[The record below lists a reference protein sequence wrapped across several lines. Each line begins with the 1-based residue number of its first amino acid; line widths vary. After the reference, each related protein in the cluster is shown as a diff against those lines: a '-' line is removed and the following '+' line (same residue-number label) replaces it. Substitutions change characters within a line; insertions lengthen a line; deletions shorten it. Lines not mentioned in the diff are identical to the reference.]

1 MSIRYEIDQYDIIA
15 KYVDD
20 VLVATF
26 KIDAENPLYVEWE
39 SLRDSV
45 PVEFV
50 RKVEEIPSLDDKKSE
65 AILTL
70 RDLINDFMK
79 QFTER
84 FSDAELTNFSEQ
96 VLQAQDFLAN
106 GPNDYNAPI
115 TIEANITGYTPV
127 RVCQLILGHHAF
139 QKRLMPWVRSFR
151 QNITKLIYAAQTFT
165 ELENVVLNI
174 KPALYGALERNEI

>member
-20 VLVATF
+20 VLTDTF
-26 KIDAENPLYVEWE
+26 KIDPENPLYIEWE

-65 AILTL
+65 AVIKL
-70 RDLINDFMK
+70 RDQINDFMK

-84 FSDAELTNFSEQ
+84 FSDAEVTDFSEQ

-106 GPNDYNAPI
+106 GPNEYNAPI
-115 TIEANITGYTPV
+115 TIEATITGYTPERIV
-127 RVCQLILGHHAF
+127 QLILGHHSF
-139 QKRLMPWVRSFR
+139 QSRLMPWVRGFR
-151 QNITKLIYAAQTFT
+151 QNTTKLIHQCETID
-165 ELENVVLNI
+165 EVNVVVANV
-174 KPALYGALERNEI
+174 KPALYGALQRNEI

>member
-1 MSIRYEIDQYDIIA
+1 MSIRYEIDQYDVIA
-15 KYVDD
+15 KYIDE
-20 VLVATF
+20 VLTDTF
-26 KIDAENPLYVEWE
+26 KIDPENPLYIEWE

-65 AILTL
+65 VVIKL
-70 RDLINDFMK
+70 RDQINDFMK

-84 FSDAELTNFSEQ
+84 FSDAEVTNFSEQ

-106 GPNDYNAPI
+106 GPNDYNSPI
-115 TIEANITGYTPV
+115 SIEADLTGYTPV
-127 RVCQLILGHHAF
+127 RVCQLILGHQAF

-151 QNITKLIYAAQTFT
+151 QNTTKLIYSAQTFT